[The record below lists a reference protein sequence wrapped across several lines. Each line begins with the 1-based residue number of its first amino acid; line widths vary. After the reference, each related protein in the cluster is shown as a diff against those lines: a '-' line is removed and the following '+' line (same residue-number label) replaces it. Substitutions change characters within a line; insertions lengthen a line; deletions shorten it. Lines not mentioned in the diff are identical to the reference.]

1 MRSKALRRVLCA
13 ALTVCLLVAAMP
25 VYAAGGTGPIDV
37 EFTDVPED
45 AWYAE
50 YVYLCAS
57 WGIIDGKTETTY
69 APEDEL
75 TRGEFIKLLCMIG
88 ELAPYTMD
96 VSIHWAQP
104 YWYLLNDNGVLWGL
118 DIPLTATSLNTP
130 ITRYEMSVMISNL
143 TSNVYTENPVSL
155 DSVDS
160 RISDYS
166 TISGRYQE
174 SVVQAYGKG
183 ILDGFEDGA
192 FHGSETLTRAQ
203 AAAVVVRTGWPSERL
218 DVDDV
223 SEVEE
228 PSGGDTT
235 TMEPTDSFAWQ
246 SRNYIDAWGNVS
258 AEGRLAL
265 FGDANK
271 SYFTGNESNL
281 GDYIV
286 TVQVRTWDID
296 SSGAKYTRTW
306 NLQVNKAVADEVQA
320 IFEEIYND
328 PEQFPIHALG
338 GARYTDTLRHSWGCA
353 IDINPV
359 ENFYCNTTT
368 TPYTA
373 ITGTTCFKYSDSPY
387 CITPDS
393 SVVRIFAKYGWGWG
407 GGDADNN
414 YSGWNT
420 TADYMHFSILES
432 GG

>member
-13 ALTVCLLVAAMP
+13 ALAVCLLAAAMP
-25 VYAAGGTGPIDV
+25 VYAADGTGPIDV

-155 DSVDS
+155 DNVDS
-160 RISDYS
+160 RISDYT

-192 FHGSETLTRAQ
+192 FHGGETLARAQ

-271 SYFTGNESNL
+271 SYFTGNEGNL

-373 ITGTTCFKYSDSPY
+373 ITGTTCFKYSDSDY

>member
-13 ALTVCLLVAAMP
+13 ALAVCLLVAAMP

-155 DSVDS
+155 DNVDS
-160 RISDYS
+160 RISDYT

-192 FHGSETLTRAQ
+192 FHGGETLTRAQ

-223 SEVEE
+223 SEV
-228 PSGGDTT
+228 
-235 TMEPTDSFAWQ
+235 
-246 SRNYIDAWGNVS
+246 
-258 AEGRLAL
+258 
-265 FGDANK
+265 
-271 SYFTGNESNL
+271 
-281 GDYIV
+281 
-286 TVQVRTWDID
+286 
-296 SSGAKYTRTW
+296 
-306 NLQVNKAVADEVQA
+306 
-320 IFEEIYND
+320 
-328 PEQFPIHALG
+328 
-338 GARYTDTLRHSWGCA
+338 
-353 IDINPV
+353 
-359 ENFYCNTTT
+359 
-368 TPYTA
+368 
-373 ITGTTCFKYSDSPY
+373 
-387 CITPDS
+387 
-393 SVVRIFAKYGWGWG
+393 
-407 GGDADNN
+407 
-414 YSGWNT
+414 
-420 TADYMHFSILES
+420 
-432 GG
+432 